1 MRGSEASSLE
11 AFGRVRNY
19 LGFGLGAIGR
29 HKLLSALVFLLFAGA
44 VIGTLEIMP
53 RTWRVQA
60 TAIAL
65 PSEYAPGSTRPPTN
79 GAPVGL
85 AQAAADAL
93 VGRPVLESLTR
104 DYALLESWDRNRPL
118 PFKWKDQL
126 FEWITGEVSTPA
138 DRLDALIK
146 VLQKQLLV
154 TVADNNVTIT
164 MDWPESATAVA
175 VVGAMQQRLMESR
188 FDAEIA
194 PLEDKAAVLDA
205 RVRAAQDRID
215 TLIVELEQQ
224 TEQMRKGA
232 KPSTLRGMQAEGRWR
247 DLPDPELVR
256 LREAIL
262 SQRKLIRDQEDLH
275 TKKLAELKGLLADQ
289 QATLGPGHFALAET
303 RERLQV
309 QEAQGSRIDV
319 MKSEEQRLLEDF
331 VLRGGKDADLS
342 SEQGGV
348 ATWPVELRD
357 DNERLAYRKA
367 RLAMELQQLA
377 NFMAESTQAQ
387 AAVAEAK
394 AVFDQRYTV
403 IQPSLPPRKPIAPNV
418 PALTIAGLL
427 GALVMAGFAAIS
439 VDIRGRR
446 IFERWQLEDQV
457 EVPLLAEVRLS

>member
-11 AFGRVRNY
+11 AFGRIRNY
-19 LGFGLGAIGR
+19 VGFGLGAVGR
-29 HKLLSALVFLLFAGA
+29 HKLLSTAVFLLFAGA
-44 VIGTLEIMP
+44 VFGTLYVMP

-60 TAIAL
+60 TAITL

-79 GAPVGL
+79 GMPVGL

-93 VGRPVLESLTR
+93 LARAQLETLTR
-104 DYALLESWDRNRPL
+104 QYALLESWDRNRHVV
-118 PFKWKDQL
+118 FKWKDQL
-126 FEWITGEVSTPA
+126 VARVTGEHPDPA
-138 DRLDALIK
+138 ERVDALIK

-154 TVADNNVTIT
+154 AVNGNEVTLT
-164 MDWPESATAVA
+164 FDWPESSTAVA
-175 VVGAMQQRLMESR
+175 VVAAMQQRLMESR

-205 RVRAAQDRID
+205 RVRVAQERID
-215 TLIVELEQQ
+215 ALIVELEHQ

-247 DLPDPELVR
+247 DLPDRELMR

-262 SQRKLIRDQEDLH
+262 SQRKLIKEQEELH
-275 TKKLAELKGLLADQ
+275 TKKLAELKALLSDQ

-309 QEAQGSRIDV
+309 QEKQQSRIDV
-319 MKSEEQRLLEDF
+319 LKSEEQRLLEDF
-331 VLRGGKDADLS
+331 VLRGGKDVDLS
-342 SEQGGV
+342 NEPTV

-367 RLAMELQQLA
+367 RLGMELQQLQ

-394 AVFDQRYTV
+394 AAFDQRYTV
-403 IQPSLPPRKPIAPNV
+403 IQPALPPRKPIAPNV
-418 PALTIAGLL
+418 PALAIAGLL
-427 GALVMAGFAAIS
+427 GAVLMAGFAAIA
-439 VDIRGRR
+439 VDTRSRR
-446 IFERWQLEDQV
+446 IFERWQLEDEV
-457 EVPLLAEVRLS
+457 EVPLLAEVRLT